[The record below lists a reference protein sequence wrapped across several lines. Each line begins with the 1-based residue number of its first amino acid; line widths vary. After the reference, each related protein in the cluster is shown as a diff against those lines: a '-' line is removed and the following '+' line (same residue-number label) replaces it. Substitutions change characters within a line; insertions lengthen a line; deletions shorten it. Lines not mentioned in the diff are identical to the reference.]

1 MGNSTL
7 NSLYRNLG
15 LEDLV
20 EEPPVEEVPAD
31 LSGEESVE
39 GALVDALPEQEAAET
54 DVEQIDD
61 LGGDLETLENVK
73 EAMENAC
80 AQSMLS
86 KDAVVFARLAV
97 ASVYRRW
104 GVTADPVP
112 SMESIDPA
120 TTVSQMR
127 VSMEGLGDT
136 LKKWWQAFMAK
147 LKGMINNVKQ
157 FVMKMLDASPKIKA
171 RAESIKKAA
180 ASGKPIDGKIKDFK
194 RSTIQ
199 LGAKVATGDEIAAE
213 MEHLQTMAT
222 EIGKT
227 YEKVTDE
234 HLAGLGELVKKEGQ
248 DATNTPAK
256 IVRGHVTN
264 VKTTWAK
271 WRQDKGGV
279 KEGTNET
286 TVFWTTPFY
295 LGNIVLQ
302 ANAPKDIPDDA
313 PISLLSK
320 VGYGIAN
327 ITAVTFKDNADAN
340 IKPLDKGEVDPLNV
354 DAINK
359 ICDGV
364 IKVCE
369 AVAGLKAGYAKNEA
383 AVNRLLTES
392 QNAVNAA
399 KGDDAEV
406 NTRLRNTLAAVAAGI
421 SSDRAFRQKAMS
433 LMLGSSRSALEY
445 CAKSFQGGEATKE
458 EPKAE
463 GAAE

>member
-104 GVTADPVP
+104 GVSADPVP

-157 FVMKMLDASPKIKA
+157 FVMKLFDASPKIKA

-180 ASGKPIDGKIKDFK
+180 ASGKPIDGKIKDFR

-199 LGAKVATGDEIAAE
+199 IKGKAATGDEIVKDLELMAIMVSVVSEKFGEYDATSLKE
-213 MEHLQTMAT
+213 LDEHMKKLVTDASITSKALVKDTADGIANLWTLWKRGGSDDKTRTTEDLTGWAT
-222 EIGKT
+222 EPFIS
-227 YEKVTDE
+227 D
-234 HLAGLGELVKKEGQ
+234 
-248 DATNTPAK
+248 
-256 IVRGHVTN
+256 N
-264 VKTTWAK
+264 VLWV
-271 WRQDKGGV
+271 Q
-279 KEGTNET
+279 
-286 TVFWTTPFY
+286 Y
-295 LGNIVLQ
+295 
-302 ANAPKDIPDDA
+302 PKNIPDDVKIGA
-313 PISLLSK
+313 LSSIK
-320 VGYGIAN
+320 YGIGKVAEYKELE
-327 ITAVTFKDNADAN
+327 A
-340 IKPLDKGEVDPLNV
+340 GELDPLNV
-354 DAINK
+354 DTINK
-359 ICDGV
+359 ICD
-364 IKVCE
+364 
-369 AVAGLKAGYAKNEA
+369 AVAAVCDKVGNLKASYAKQEA
-383 AVNRLLTES
+383 DVNRAM
-392 QNAVNAA
+392 NDINNAA
-399 KGDDAEV
+399 GKVKSDDAEANRRV
-406 NTRLRNTLAAVAAGI
+406 RETIIVIGHCI
-421 SSDRAFRQKAMS
+421 SASQSFRRQVPAFVLTAC
-433 LMLGSSRSALEY
+433 RSALEY
-445 CAKSFQGGEATKE
+445 CAKSFQAGEAAKE

-463 GAAE
+463 GAAA

>member
-1 MGNSTL
+1 MGNATL

-20 EEPPVEEVPAD
+20 EEPVEEVPAD

-157 FVMKMLDASPKIKA
+157 FVMKMLDASPKLKA

-194 RSTIQ
+194 RATIQ
-199 LGAKVATGDEIAAE
+199 LNEKTATGDEIAAE
-213 MEHLQTMAT
+213 MEHFVTMAS
-222 EIGKT
+222 EISKT

-234 HLAGLGELVKKEGQ
+234 HLAKLGETVKKEGQ
-248 DATNTPAK
+248 DAANTPAK
-256 IVRGHVTN
+256 LIRDHITG
-264 VKTTWAK
+264 VKNTWAG
-271 WRQDKGGV
+271 WRRDKGGI
-279 KEGTNET
+279 KEATNET
-286 TVFWTTPFY
+286 TVIWTTPVY
-295 LGNIVLQ
+295 LGNMVLE
-302 ANAPKDIPDDA
+302 ASAPKDIPDDA

-320 VGYGIAN
+320 VKYGISK
-327 ITAVTFKDNADAN
+327 ITESESKDGSAASFKTMDN
-340 IKPLDKGEVDPLNV
+340 GEVDPLNV

-364 IKVCE
+364 VKVCD

-383 AVNRLLTES
+383 VVNRLLTES
-392 QNAVNAA
+392 GNAVNGA
-399 KGDDAEV
+399 KGDDAEA
-406 NTRLRNTLAAVAAGI
+406 NTRLRNTLAVVAAGI

-433 LMLGSSRSALEY
+433 LMLGSCRSALEY
-445 CAKSFQGGEATKE
+445 CAKSFQAGEAAKE

-463 GAAE
+463 GTAA